1 MKKII
6 YIAAAVA
13 SLVAALILNDYR
25 LFVQKQ
31 EFARAKALYANEG
44 LDAAKREK
52 NAEEWKIFRK
62 ESELKI
68 KDYKIQLAELN
79 VKTGKKGEI
88 FDDLYKKNIPYLDQQ
103 VNYMKARL
111 DNYEKSPG
119 NWESF
124 KYGFNNE
131 IALIGNELRDLSVN
145 NNK

>member
-6 YIAAAVA
+6 YIAAAVT
-13 SLVAALILNDYR
+13 SLAAALILNDYR

-31 EFARAKALYANEG
+31 EFARAKALYASQD
-44 LDAAKREK
+44 LDTSKRDK
-52 NAEEWKIFRK
+52 NAEEWKIFKK

-68 KDYKIQLAELN
+68 KEYKIQLAELN
-79 VKTGKKGEI
+79 IKTGKKGET

-111 DNYEKSPG
+111 ENYEKSPG

-124 KYGFNNE
+124 KFGFNNE
-131 IALIGNELRDLSVN
+131 IAVIGNELKELSAN

>member
-6 YIAAAVA
+6 YIAAGVT
-13 SLVAALILNDYR
+13 SLIAALILNDYR

-31 EFARAKALYANEG
+31 EFAQARALYANVDQ
-44 LDAAKREK
+44 DAAKRNK
-52 NAEEWKIFRK
+52 NAEEWKIFKK

-68 KDYKIQLAELN
+68 RDYKIQLAELN
-79 VKTGKKGEI
+79 IKTGKKGEI

-111 DNYEKSPG
+111 ENYEKSPG

-131 IALIGNELRDLSVN
+131 IAIIGNELKGLSAN